1 MLSCTLASLCILN
14 NQIAAS
20 PGAVAATRSLKR
32 VLTPGISCAAAS
44 RLRAEDVRWFK
55 VSLWNQA
62 VWSKTIPLCF
72 KLLAREHVRGYL
84 DEEGMS
90 AC

>member
-1 MLSCTLASLCILN
+1 MLSCTLPSPCILN

-20 PGAVAATRSLKR
+20 RGAVAAARSLKR
-32 VLTPGISCAAAS
+32 VLTPGISCAAPS
-44 RLRAEDVRWFK
+44 HRRAEDGRLFN

-62 VWSKTIPLCF
+62 VWSKAIPPCF

>member
-1 MLSCTLASLCILN
+1 MLSCTLASPCILN

-20 PGAVAATRSLKR
+20 RGAVAAARSLKR
-32 VLTPGISCAAAS
+32 VLTPGISCAAPS
-44 RLRAEDVRWFK
+44 HRRAEDGRLFNVP
-55 VSLWNQA
+55 LWNQA
-62 VWSKTIPLCF
+62 VWSKTIPPCF

>member
-1 MLSCTLASLCILN
+1 M
-14 NQIAAS
+14 
-20 PGAVAATRSLKR
+20 
-32 VLTPGISCAAAS
+32 
-44 RLRAEDVRWFK
+44 RWFK